1 MLEFAPEP
9 PPQAAIGEERDR
21 EDKEGKMP
29 RKMGSKDYIDYVNE
43 YVVQTYKP
51 LPIVYS
57 RGKGVWIWD
66 PEGKKYMEM
75 LSCYSTMGLGHPAH
89 PEVLRA
95 FVRQAKKVGIS
106 SGAFYNEQL
115 GPFAKELAG
124 FCRMAKVLPMNSGV
138 EAVERA
144 LKIARKWGY
153 VVKGIPRDKAEIIV
167 CENNFHGRTIT
178 VIGFSDN
185 PKYKEYFGPYT
196 PGFVIIPFGNLQAL
210 DKAINKNTAAFL
222 VEPIQGEGGVIVP
235 PDGYLRGARELCQ
248 KHNVLFILDEVQT
261 GLGRCGK
268 RFAYEY
274 EDAKPDILILG
285 KFLGGGLAKVSAVV
299 CSEKTAGVLAYPED
313 GSTFSAQPESLAA
326 ARMALKILVRDKLAE
341 NALEVGNYFMK
352 RLREIKSPLIKE
364 VRGRGL
370 LIAIEFKPAAGG
382 ARKFTERL
390 VQEGI
395 ACKETHE
402 HVIRFAPPLII
413 KKEEI
418 DWAVERIK
426 KVLGQ

>member
-1 MLEFAPEP
+1 
-9 PPQAAIGEERDR
+9 
-21 EDKEGKMP
+21 MP
-29 RKMGSKDYIDYVNE
+29 RKMGSKEYIEWVNK
-43 YVVQTYKP
+43 YVVQTYHP

-57 RGKGVWIWD
+57 RGEGVWVWD
-66 PEGKKYMEM
+66 ADGKKYMEM
-75 LSCYSTMGLGHPAH
+75 LSCYSTIGLGHPAH

-115 GPFAKELAG
+115 GPFAKELAE
-124 FCRMAKVLPMNSGV
+124 FCGMAKVLPVNSGA

-144 LKIARKWGY
+144 IKIARKWGY
-153 VVKGIPRDKAEIIV
+153 VVKGIEKDKAEIIA

-178 VIGFSDN
+178 VVSFSDN
-185 PKYKEYFGPYT
+185 PTYSRYFGPLT
-196 PGFVIIPFGNLQAL
+196 PGFKVIPFGNAEAL
-210 DKAINKNTAAFL
+210 EKAINKNTAAFL

-235 PDGYLRGARELCQ
+235 PDGYLRRAKELCE

-274 EDAKPDILILG
+274 EEAKPDMLILG
-285 KFLGGGLAKVSAVV
+285 KFLGGGLAKVAAVV
-299 CSEKTAGVLAYPED
+299 CSEKTANVLEYPED

-326 ARMALKILVRDKLAE
+326 ARAALKILVRDKLAE
-341 NALEVGNYFMK
+341 NAFEVGNYFRK
-352 RLREIKSPLIKE
+352 QLREIKNPLIKE
-364 VRGRGL
+364 VRGKGL
-370 LIAIEFKPAAGG
+370 LVAIEFKPEAGG
-382 ARKFTERL
+382 ARKFAEGL
-390 VQEGI
+390 VEAGI
-395 ACKETHE
+395 ACKETHQ

-418 DWAVERIK
+418 DWAVERIRR
-426 KVLGQ
+426 VLG

>member
-1 MLEFAPEP
+1 
-9 PPQAAIGEERDR
+9 
-21 EDKEGKMP
+21 MP
-29 RKMGSKDYIDYVNE
+29 KKMGSKEYIESVGK
-43 YVVQTYKP
+43 YVVQTYDP

-57 RGKGVWIWD
+57 RGEGVWVWD

-75 LSCYSTMGLGHPAH
+75 LSCYSTVGLGHPAH

-95 FVRQAKKVGIS
+95 FVRQAKKVSIS

-115 GPFAKELAG
+115 GPFAKELSE
-124 FCRMAKVLPMNSGV
+124 FCQMAKVLPVNSGA

-144 LKIARKWGY
+144 IKIARKWGY
-153 VVKGIPRDKAEIIV
+153 VAKGIAKDKAEIIA

-178 VIGFSDN
+178 VISFSAN
-185 PKYKEYFGPYT
+185 PKYSQYFGPLT
-196 PGFVIIPFGNLQAL
+196 PGFRIIPFGNLEAL
-210 DKAINKNTAAFL
+210 QKAINENTAAFL

-235 PDGYLRGARELCQ
+235 PDGYLKRAKEICQ
-248 KHNVLFILDEVQT
+248 KHNILFILDEVQT

-274 EDAKPDILILG
+274 EEAKPDILILG
-285 KFLGGGLAKVSAVV
+285 KLLGGGLAKVSAAV
-299 CSEKTAGVLAYPED
+299 CSEKTADILKYPED

-326 ARMALKILVRDKLAE
+326 ARVALKILVRDKLAE
-341 NALEVGNYFMK
+341 NAFEVGNYFMK
-352 RLREIKSPLIKE
+352 RLREIKNPLIKE

-370 LIAIEFKPAAGG
+370 LVAIEFRPEAGG

-390 VQEGI
+390 MQEGL
-395 ACKETHE
+395 ACKETRE

-418 DWAVERIK
+418 DWALVRLK
-426 KVLGQ
+426 RVLEKQ